1 MEADFHTL
9 LMFSWHFQMLKRF
22 NVIIRPTI
30 CMYMSPG
37 IIMWPIQI
45 ENDYI
50 RRVGYFKTNRHP
62 VVCTLYT
69 CAHNYPTAGAI

>member
-30 CMYMSPG
+30 NLLAMHVYVAWYHHVANKNG
-37 IIMWPIQI
+37 
-45 ENDYI
+45 
-50 RRVGYFKTNRHP
+50 K
-62 VVCTLYT
+62 
-69 CAHNYPTAGAI
+69 